1 MSFTVSAFEVSLL
14 AVGLIVSLNAAL
26 AAFAGGLRYTQAV
39 SLACAIALIAIL
51 TLLAFRA

>member
-1 MSFTVSAFEVSLL
+1 MQSTVNVFDVSLL

-26 AAFAGGLRYTQAV
+26 AAFAGGMHRTLAF
-39 SLACAIALIAIL
+39 SLACAIACTATL